1 MKCWEDKCDTTH
13 DPTLLR
19 TKPRLPPADHPTY
32 ETAKNRPLQE
42 PTLTPRGRQLVGLD
56 PY

>member
-1 MKCWEDKCDTTH
+1 MKCWEEKCDTTH